1 MDPETERLVR
11 ERACALWEADGR
23 PEGRDLDYWLQ
34 AEEEIGALSVAG
46 EEDPLAAVDDL
57 PPGFAK
63 PKASDAARLSCCL
76 YSYTIARWPG
86 GSTSANCT
94 NEPGSRIGLR
104 PGRRAAR
111 R

>member
-63 PKASDAARLSCCL
+63 PK
-76 YSYTIARWPG
+76 G
-86 GSTSANCT
+86 
-94 NEPGSRIGLR
+94 E
-104 PGRRAAR
+104 
-111 R
+111 